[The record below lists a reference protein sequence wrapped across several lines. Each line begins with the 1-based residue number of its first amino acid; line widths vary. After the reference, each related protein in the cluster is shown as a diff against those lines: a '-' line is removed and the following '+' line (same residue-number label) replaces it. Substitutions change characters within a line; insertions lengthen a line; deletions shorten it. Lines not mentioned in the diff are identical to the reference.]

1 MVSLLTVK
9 HQWNVI
15 TKISTTFDLGMPTSQ
30 ELITKWIKYKL
41 ENNSTIISNENL
53 IIENKLKYRNE
64 LKRKPQDWKMLV
76 KSSDDTVISAV

>member
-1 MVSLLTVK
+1 
-9 HQWNVI
+9 
-15 TKISTTFDLGMPTSQ
+15 MPTSQ

-41 ENNSTIISNENL
+41 KNNSTIISNENL

-64 LKRKPQDWKMLV
+64 LKRKPQDGKMLV